1 MFSSSPSQTQSVSS
15 PFGKGTQRETLM
27 SIFQRIQKGPYIQF
41 QPLHRWSWRN
51 PAPQEPLCLNLG
63 STLAVD
69 TEIFLGLCYSPF
81 QPCSRAIL
89 LNQRPI
95 QWLGRNPPRDLL
107 GVTPIPTPGSRSTDW
122 MPNSGL
128 WNRNLAKWQPI
139 EQATGGS
146 PIHPPEL

>member
-41 QPLHRWSWRN
+41 QPLHRRSWRN
-51 PAPQEPLCLNLG
+51 PAPQEPLCLRYSAQT

-69 TEIFLGLCYSPF
+69 TEIFLGPCYSPF
-81 QPCSRAIL
+81 QPCSRAVL

-95 QWLGRNPPRDLL
+95 QWLGRNPPRDLP
-107 GVTPIPTPGSRSTDW
+107 GANIPTVDPTAA
-122 MPNSGL
+122 PL
-128 WNRNLAKWQPI
+128 TAFNLA
-139 EQATGGS
+139 
-146 PIHPPEL
+146 